1 MSRITASRRALIVA
15 ALGLLALGAGIGWA
29 AVPDSAGVIHGCR
42 NANGGLRIIDTEASG
57 ACGGGEIPLNWSQSG
72 PAGPAGSAGAAGPQ
86 GPAGA
91 QGPVGPSGSTG
102 GAGSAALGLATRFDD
117 PVTAPAPLTILPH
130 RAGPGTRWRTL
141 ETLRLTTGKYLVF
154 ARVNVQADI
163 GFERTYGM
171 RVRCMLLQAGS
182 TGGVRDWTQVNVWER
197 PGTAH
202 GDGAN
207 AFLMGP
213 ADVSR
218 AAATTLQLQCLV
230 EDPQLPVVV
239 DRVRIR
245 ASGARITAIRVGDL
259 VVG

>member
-1 MSRITASRRALIVA
+1 MTRITASRRALFVA
-15 ALGLLALGAGIGWA
+15 TLSLLALGAGIGWA

-42 NANGGLRIIDTEASG
+42 NANGGLRLIDTEVGG
-57 ACGGGEIPLNWSQSG
+57 ACGSGETLLSWSQHG
-72 PAGPAGSAGAAGPQ
+72 PAGAAGSQ

-91 QGPVGPSGSTG
+91 QGPAGPSGPAG
-102 GAGSAALGLATRFDD
+102 GVGSASLGRASSFRE
-117 PVTAPAPLTILPH
+117 PVTGSAPLTILPH
-130 RAGPGTRWRTL
+130 RAGPSTRWRTL
-141 ETLRLTTGKYLVF
+141 ATLRLTTGKYIVF

-163 GFERTYGM
+163 GFERIYGM
-171 RVRCMLLQAGS
+171 RVRCKLFQPGS
-182 TGGVRDWTQVNVWER
+182 TGGVPDWTQVNVWER
-197 PGTAH
+197 PAAAH

-207 AFLMGP
+207 VFLMGP

-230 EDPQLPVVV
+230 EDRQNDALV

-259 VVG
+259 VVDVD